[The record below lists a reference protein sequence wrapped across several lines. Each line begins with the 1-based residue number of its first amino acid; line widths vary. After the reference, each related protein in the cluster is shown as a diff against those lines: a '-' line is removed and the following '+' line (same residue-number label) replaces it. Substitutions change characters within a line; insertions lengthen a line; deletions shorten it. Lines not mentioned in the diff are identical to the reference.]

1 MYTNLAFSVVIYSKN
16 AQFWFKVWYF
26 SDFFGYQSVFAHRH
40 LQNHD
45 NVFFLER
52 SNANC
57 FYLEVSKRSYV
68 LGYKTWFERNDS

>member
-1 MYTNLAFSVVIYSKN
+1 MYTNLAFSVVIYSIN

-45 NVFFLER
+45 NVFIWKDLMPIVFILK
-52 SNANC
+52 SVNVVM
-57 FYLEVSKRSYV
+57 F
-68 LGYKTWFERNDS
+68 